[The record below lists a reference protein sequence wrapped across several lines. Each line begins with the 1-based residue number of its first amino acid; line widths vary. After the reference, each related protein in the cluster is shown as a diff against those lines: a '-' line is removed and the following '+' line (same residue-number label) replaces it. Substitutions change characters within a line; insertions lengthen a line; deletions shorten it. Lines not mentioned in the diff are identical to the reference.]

1 MRSAHQRQETTTVF
15 TPDRPQTATPQSAIP
30 HQTAPT
36 PIRRSRSIE
45 AVVLDVGETLLDETV
60 EYHAWADW
68 LGVPRHTFSAIF
80 GAVIA
85 AGRDHR
91 EVFEYFKP
99 GFDLDAEREL
109 RAAAGRPEGYS
120 ERDLYPDARPTLAA
134 LKSAGY
140 LVIIAANQTIRSHRI
155 LDSLRLPVDLVT
167 TSDTW
172 GVSKPDPAFFQK
184 VIEVC
189 AELRPSATPERICY
203 VGDRLDNDLRPAWEA
218 GLRTAHIR
226 RGPWGHLVANDGD
239 LVAKADFRL
248 STLADLPALLAEV

>member
-1 MRSAHQRQETTTVF
+1 VF
-15 TPDRPQTATPQSAIP
+15 TTAHPRPA
-30 HQTAPT
+30 
-36 PIRRSRSIE
+36 SRSIE
-45 AVVLDVGETLLDETV
+45 AVVFDVGETLLDETV

-68 LGVPRHTFSAIF
+68 LSVPRHTFSAIF
-80 GAVIA
+80 GAVIS

-91 EVFEYFKP
+91 EVFEYFRP
-99 GFDLDAEREL
+99 GFDLEAEREA

-134 LKSAGY
+134 LQAAGY
-140 LVIIAANQTIRSHRI
+140 LVIIAANQTKRSHRI
-155 LDSLRLPVDLVT
+155 LDSLQLPVDLVT

-172 GVSKPDPAFFQK
+172 GVSKPDPAFFRK

-189 AELRPSATPERICY
+189 LELRPTATPERICY

-226 RGPWGHLVANDGD
+226 RGPWGYFVANDSD

-248 STLADLPALLAEV
+248 TTLTELPALLAEV

>member
-1 MRSAHQRQETTTVF
+1 MF
-15 TPDRPQTATPQSAIP
+15 TPASPYPEPPEPSPAA
-30 HQTAPT
+30 
-36 PIRRSRSIE
+36 RSRSIE
-45 AVVLDVGETLLDETV
+45 AVVFDVGETLLDETV

-91 EVFEYFKP
+91 EVFEYFRP

-109 RAAAGRPEGYS
+109 RAAAGRPEGYG
-120 ERDLYPDARPTLAA
+120 ERDFYPDARPTLAA
-134 LKSAGY
+134 LQAAGY
-140 LVIIAANQTIRSHRI
+140 LVVVAANQTKRSHRI
-155 LDSLRLPVDLVT
+155 LDSLDLPVDLVT

-172 GVSKPDPAFFQK
+172 GVSKPDPGFFRK
-184 VIEVC
+184 VVEVC
-189 AELRPSATPERICY
+189 RELRPTATPERICY

-226 RGPWGHLVANDGD
+226 RGPWGHLVADDSD

-248 STLADLPALLAEV
+248 ATLAELPALLAEV